1 MKSKKSKLKSQEEKK
16 LKKLNSAKIRVWF
29 KVFKYKLL
37 MDILIYASSFGLAF
51 LLDKVFETL
60 FIFIS
65 FHIFRGL
72 FPKQLHLKSTINC
85 IKLTLFIF
93 AVSILSVLPNELSK
107 IAPIILGMLICLIT
121 YFVQD
126 YLDFLTRKNKGLV
139 KGMSEEDMIKLCQE
153 HRLTELETKVMI
165 LYYCKCMKR
174 WEIGNESNYS
184 QDNISKIKKKA
195 LDKLV

>member
-1 MKSKKSKLKSQEEKK
+1 MKIMKSKPKSQEENK

-37 MDILIYASSFGLAF
+37 MDIIIYASSFGLAF

-65 FHIFRGL
+65 FHLFRGL
-72 FPKQLHLKSTINC
+72 FPKQLHLKSTISC
-85 IKLTLFIF
+85 VKLTLFIF
-93 AVSILSVLPNELSK
+93 SVSILAVLPNDLSK
-107 IAPIILGMLICLIT
+107 FAPIILGVLICLIT

-126 YLDFLTRKNKGLV
+126 YMDLLARKKKGLV
-139 KGMSEEDMIKLCQE
+139 KGMSEEDMIKLCKE
-153 HRLTELETKVMI
+153 NKLTELETKVMI
-165 LYYCKCMKR
+165 LYYCKGMKR
-174 WEIGNESNYS
+174 WEIGNLLSYS
-184 QDNISKIKKKA
+184 QDYIAKVKKRA

>member
-1 MKSKKSKLKSQEEKK
+1 MKLKKSKLKSQEEKK

-37 MDILIYASSFGLAF
+37 MDLLIYASSFGLAF
-51 LLDKVFETL
+51 LLNKVFETL

-65 FHIFRGL
+65 FHLFRSL
-72 FPKQLHLKSTINC
+72 FPKQLHLRSTINC
-85 IKLTLFIF
+85 VKLTLFIF
-93 AVSILSVLPNELSK
+93 STAVLSVVPNEFSK

-126 YLDFLTRKNKGLV
+126 YIDLLTRKKKGII
-139 KGMSEEDMIKLCQE
+139 KGMNEEDMIKICKE
-153 HRLTELETKVMI
+153 YKLTELETKVMI

-174 WEIGNESNYS
+174 WAIGNELNYS
-184 QDNISKIKKKA
+184 QDYVAKVKKRA

>member
-1 MKSKKSKLKSQEEKK
+1 M
-16 LKKLNSAKIRVWF
+16 KKLNPKLNAEKKKKKFNSVKFRVWF

-51 LLDKVFETL
+51 LFYKEFETL
-60 FIFIS
+60 FIFLA
-65 FHIFRGL
+65 FHLCRGL
-72 FPKQLHLKSTINC
+72 FPKKLHLKSTISC

-93 AVSILSVLPNELSK
+93 SVAVLIVLPNEISK
-107 IAPIILGMLICLIT
+107 IAPLILGVLICLIT

-126 YLDFLTRKNKGLV
+126 YLDFLTRKDKGLV
-139 KGMSEEDMIKLCQE
+139 KGMSEEDMIKLCKE

-174 WEIGNESNYS
+174 WEIGNELNYS
-184 QDNISKIKKKA
+184 QDNISKIKKRA